1 VVQSFGLGT
10 RMLASNLAVDLLGIS
25 PRNMQAQEAASEVS
39 VGETAADSHVMEKIN
54 MSQKCE
60 RFQAFL
66 SAHFPDIL
74 ANAFNC
80 TCACTKMID

>member
-1 VVQSFGLGT
+1 
-10 RMLASNLAVDLLGIS
+10 
-25 PRNMQAQEAASEVS
+25 MQAQEAASEVS
-39 VGETAADSHVMEKIN
+39 VGETGADSHAMGKIN

-66 SAHFPDIL
+66 LAHFPDIL

-80 TCACTKMID
+80 TCACTKIID